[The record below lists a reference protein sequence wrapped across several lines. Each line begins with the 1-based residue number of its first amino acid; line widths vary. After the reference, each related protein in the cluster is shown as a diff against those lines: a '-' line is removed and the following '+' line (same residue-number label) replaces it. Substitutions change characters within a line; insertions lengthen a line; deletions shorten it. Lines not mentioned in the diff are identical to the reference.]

1 MEPLANVVMPKP
13 IGVPDRGRNNVGV
26 IHELFVIDM
35 AMQSPLDAVV
45 AIMQGTT

>member
-1 MEPLANVVMPKP
+1 MEPLANVVMQKR
-13 IGVPDRGRNNVGV
+13 IRVPDRGHINVDV
-26 IHELFVIDM
+26 IHELFVIEL